1 MREIVL
7 NYGHNR
13 LIWRLV
19 RENFRKNALGYAIAT
34 AAMVAVAATTAL
46 SAWIIKDV
54 ADEFFLSKDIGRIY
68 MIAGFIAVIFVVKGA
83 AVFVQSYVLSKVGNG
98 IVAEQQRRMY
108 DRVLRHGI
116 EFYHSVP
123 LGDLI
128 TRITH
133 NAQAVRDVLNL
144 LVTSAV
150 RDLLTLIGLVA
161 VMVIQQPL
169 LSLVALVV
177 APASIYGVT
186 LLVRKVRQL
195 AEKEF
200 LSLAQMVQ
208 VMQETVVGVRIV
220 KAFNLEGLMR
230 RRMHRAISNVEER
243 ANGIALLGSST
254 SPVMETLG
262 GLAIAAVIVI
272 GGTVVIHGGQTPGS
286 LMSFVAAMLLA
297 YEPAKRLARFRISLE
312 AGIIGV
318 RMMFE
323 LEDRPLVIAEAE
335 PPVELA
341 VPEGRI
347 EFDKVGF
354 SYREG
359 ETILDR
365 FDLVIEPGKVTALV
379 GPSGGGKSTIMNLI
393 LRLYDPVAG
402 AVRIDGVDIRDVTF
416 QSLRAHIALVSQE
429 TFLFAGTIRD
439 NIAMGRDGA
448 TDVEIVEAAR
458 GANAHEFIM
467 AMPKGYDTQVGENGV
482 QLSGGQKQR
491 LTIARALLKD
501 ARIVLLDEATSSIDS
516 EAEMQVK
523 KAFDVLLKG
532 RTAVVIAHRLSTVRS
547 ADRICVV
554 KEGRIVES
562 GTHAALLEA
571 RGLYAELFDLQFR
584 P

>member
-68 MIAGFIAVIFVVKGA
+68 MIAGFVAVIFVVKGA

-312 AGIIGV
+312 AGMIGV

>member
-312 AGIIGV
+312 AGMIGV

-532 RTAVVIAHRLSTVRS
+532 RTAVVIAHRLPTVRS

-571 RGLYAELFDLQFR
+571 RGLYADLFDLQFR

>member
-150 RDLLTLIGLVA
+150 RDLLTLIGLMA

-312 AGIIGV
+312 AGMIGV

>member
-532 RTAVVIAHRLSTVRS
+532 RTAVVIAHRLPTVRS

-571 RGLYAELFDLQFR
+571 RGLYADLFDLQFR